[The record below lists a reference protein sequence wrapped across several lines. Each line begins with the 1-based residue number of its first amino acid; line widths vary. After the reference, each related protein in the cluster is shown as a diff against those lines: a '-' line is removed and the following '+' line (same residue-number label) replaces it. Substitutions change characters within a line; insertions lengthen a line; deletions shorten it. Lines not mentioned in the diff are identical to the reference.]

1 MRGLLPSA
9 AKFCSSTIIRRLTA
23 REGRERRLRRS
34 PQGAGA
40 APRARSYASRLM
52 AASKTAQKSC
62 SSLPIARARL

>member
-1 MRGLLPSA
+1 MTAVLGA
-9 AKFCSSTIIRRLTA
+9 AWKSIPEIHA
-23 REGRERRLRRS
+23 DA
-34 PQGAGA
+34 PVPAPKVA